1 MKARSGAHPAVQ
13 QPRQRGFN
21 AEEGGE
27 APRLLFWDGEVHLKN
42 HCTKEDCSYCHS
54 RPPCHPTP
62 PGMTSKEWGSTNITS
77 TMTRDPICGMTV
89 NPSNSVQAER
99 DGVTH
104 YFCSEEC
111 REQFLGSGSVIHR
124 AGPCVI
130 VIFGASGDL
139 TKRKL
144 LPSLCNLLSNGLLA
158 EDFAIIGVGRREW
171 SDEDFRKQM
180 REAVPAFS
188 TQKVDPAL
196 WSNIEQRMRYCSGA
210 YSDPGTYQRL
220 SAMLV
225 ESDTKHHT
233 GGNALFYL
241 SVPPG
246 SFGPIIQQ
254 LHESGLLKESPPV
267 WRRIV
272 IEKPFGIDLASAR
285 ELNAT
290 LASAL
295 AESQIFRID
304 HYLGKETAQNLLVF
318 RLENSMIEPVW
329 NRTFIEYVEITAAES
344 MGIEGRA
351 AFYET
356 TGAFRD
362 MMQTHMLMLLALIAM
377 EPPASLSGEAVRN
390 EKAKLLEAIRIPGP
404 DDVKRDMVR
413 GQYGPG
419 QCNGKPVAG
428 YREELGV
435 PPDSAVETFAAVK
448 LWVDNWRWAGVPFFL
463 RTGKRLARRVTEI
476 VVHFKSP
483 PLSLFRG
490 TECSPLGPN
499 LLIMHIQ
506 PEEGITL
513 QMRAKMPGPTIR
525 TRAVTLDFD
534 YSQFGKIAPSTG
546 YEKLLYDCMIGNTTL
561 FHRADMVDAA
571 WKVAD
576 PILTT
581 WATEQGT
588 GPPIYDPGSWGPP
601 EAAHLHPWQSR

>member
-1 MKARSGAHPAVQ
+1 
-13 QPRQRGFN
+13 
-21 AEEGGE
+21 
-27 APRLLFWDGEVHLKN
+27 
-42 HCTKEDCSYCHS
+42 
-54 RPPCHPTP
+54 
-62 PGMTSKEWGSTNITS
+62 
-77 TMTRDPICGMTV
+77 MTRDPICGMTV

-111 REQFLGSGSVIHR
+111 REQFLGAGSVIHR

-144 LPSLCNLLSNGLLA
+144 LPALCNLIANGLLA
-158 EDFAIIGVGRREW
+158 ENFAIIGVGRREW
-171 SDEDFRKQM
+171 SDEDFKKQM
-180 REAVPAFS
+180 RETVPAFS
-188 TQKVDPAL
+188 TQEADPAL
-196 WSNIEQRMRYCSGA
+196 WSKIEQRMRYCSGS
-210 YSDPGTYQRL
+210 YTDPGLYERL
-220 SAMLV
+220 GAMLS

-233 GGNALFYL
+233 GGNAIFYL

-254 LHESGLLKESPPV
+254 LHETGLLKESPPV
-267 WRRIV
+267 WRRLV
-272 IEKPFGIDLASAR
+272 IEKPFGRDLASAR

-295 AESQIFRID
+295 DESQIFRID

-318 RLENSMIEPVW
+318 RLGNSMIEPVW
-329 NRTFIEYVEITAAES
+329 NRTFIDHVEITAAES
-344 MGIEGRA
+344 IGIEGRA

-356 TGAFRD
+356 AGAFRD
-362 MMQTHMLMLLALIAM
+362 MMQTHMLMLLALITM

-404 DDVKRDMVR
+404 DDVERDMVR

-419 QCNGKPVAG
+419 QVNGKPVAG
-428 YREELGV
+428 YREEPGV
-435 PPDSAVETFAAVK
+435 PPGSAVETFVAVK
-448 LWVDNWRWAGVPFFL
+448 LWVDNWRWAGVPFYL

-499 LLIMHIQ
+499 LLVMHIQ
-506 PEEGITL
+506 PDEGITL
-513 QMRAKMPGPTIR
+513 QMRAKMPGPTIQ

-534 YSQFGKIAPSTG
+534 YSQFGNVAPSTG
-546 YEKLLYDCMIGNTTL
+546 YEKLLYDCMIGDTTL

-581 WATEQGT
+581 WASEQGD
-588 GPPIYDPGSWGPP
+588 GPAIYDPGSWGPAGA
-601 EAAHLHPWQSR
+601 EHLHPWQSR